1 MTALDERRIPAAA
14 TRPEVP
20 NDLGFGAVVARESR
34 RRFLNRDG
42 TFNVRREGLG
52 FWQSLSAYHYL
63 LTITWPKFLGL
74 VTLGYLATNAVF
86 AVFYVVAG
94 AHALTGFDGEPQP
107 LRFVTAFFFSV
118 HTLATIGYG
127 NIAPVNM
134 AANIIVTVESLIGLL
149 GFATIGGLVFARF
162 ARPTAVIIFSRN
174 AIIAPYRD
182 VTALMFRVVNQK
194 SNQLVE
200 LHAKVILSRRKV
212 GGTADRE
219 FISLAL
225 ERDHVDFFPLAW
237 TIVHPIDKDS
247 PFYGESEE
255 TFRKCDAEVLVM
267 LNGFDETFSQT
278 VHTRSSYK
286 GDEIIWSVKFKSM
299 FNPPS
304 DDGVVSVDIRRLS
317 EYERVSI
324 PNRIE

>member
-1 MTALDERRIPAAA
+1 MSALDERRLPAAT

-20 NDLGFGAVVARESR
+20 NDLGFGAVVTRESR

-42 TFNVRREGLG
+42 TFNVRREGLD

-74 VTLGYLATNAVF
+74 VSVGYIATNAVF
-86 AVFYVVAG
+86 ALTYVMAG
-94 AHALTGFDGEPQP
+94 AHALTGFESEAEP
-107 LRFVTAFFFSV
+107 LRFVNAFFFSV

-134 AANIIVTVESLIGLL
+134 AANVIVTIESLIGLL

-162 ARPTAVIIFSRN
+162 ARPTAIIMFSKN

-182 VTALMFRVVNQK
+182 IRALMFRVVNQK
-194 SNQLVE
+194 NNQIVE
-200 LHAKVILSRRKV
+200 LEAKVILSRKKA

-247 PFYGESEE
+247 PFYGEAE
-255 TFRKCDAEVLVM
+255 TTFGKCGAEVMVL

-286 GDEIIWSVKFKSM
+286 GDEIIWGAKFKSM
-299 FNPPS
+299 FNPPT
-304 DDGVVSVDIRRLS
+304 DDGVVSVNIRRLS